1 MPLFCKYGCG
11 DADIY
16 VWQVAETVEEL
27 LLLVDDATRVA
38 AAKFAGEKRR
48 AEWLAVRALLKSV
61 FGEGVSI
68 KYDAA
73 GKPVLNGN
81 DAFISISHTRDFVA
95 FAVSRSFSVGLDIES
110 VGRVVGDAASRYF
123 MRSEEL
129 EHISAEFHDS
139 AKLIRWTAS
148 EAVFKLVGDLGG
160 NYRDNIVLENLQPAT
175 NGVLSLSLVGLSLG
189 NGHYSVSYIYD
200 GPLLLTLCYKGA
212 GHSLSRV

>member
-38 AAKFAGEKRR
+38 VAKFAGEKRR

-95 FAVSRSFSVGLDIES
+95 FAVSRSFSVGLDIEP
-110 VGRVVGDAASRYF
+110 VGRVVGDAAF
-123 MRSEEL
+123 V
-129 EHISAEFHDS
+129 FH
-139 AKLIRWTAS
+139 
-148 EAVFKLVGDLGG
+148 G
-160 NYRDNIVLENLQPAT
+160 
-175 NGVLSLSLVGLSLG
+175 
-189 NGHYSVSYIYD
+189 
-200 GPLLLTLCYKGA
+200 LLLSFDERWVACNPIIT
-212 GHSLSRV
+212 